1 MALWCIMAAPLI
13 MSTDLRNIREE
24 SKALLLNRG
33 AIAVNQDRLGI
44 QGRRIHKVCAGY
56 LHVITI
62 ATPGH
67 PG

>member
-1 MALWCIMAAPLI
+1 

-56 LHVITI
+56 LHVITF
-62 ATPGH
+62 ARPGH

>member
-1 MALWCIMAAPLI
+1 MAAPLI

-56 LHVITI
+56 LHVII
-62 ATPGH
+62 PLQCVGIQGSSRAV
-67 PG
+67 